1 MTGTLDIARHVL
13 SDAVIDDREA
23 GVYRANR
30 RIFTDEEI
38 FELEMKYIFEG
49 NWIYLAHESQI
60 PNPGDYFTTYI
71 GRQPIVITRGRDGN
85 LNALINACAHRG
97 AMICRRK
104 TDNRMTL
111 TCPFHG
117 WTFRNDGTLLKVKDP
132 DDAGYPDTF
141 NTQGSHNLTKVAR
154 FESYRGF
161 LFGSLNPDVPELGE
175 HLGDTTKVI
184 DMLVD
189 QSPEG
194 LEVLRGSSTYT
205 FDGNWKVQAENGA
218 DGYHVTATHWNYAAT
233 TSRRNT
239 GESKNTTKTV
249 DAGSWGKSGGG
260 YWSYPNGHLCLWTW
274 AGNPADRP
282 LWDQMDRLKEE
293 FGDAKGEFMVKGSRN
308 LCLYPNVYLM
318 DQFSTQ
324 IRHFRPIAPDKTE
337 VTIYCI
343 APKGESDEARAWRI
357 RQYEDFFNASG
368 MATPDDLEEFRSCQL
383 TFRATAAPWNDMSR
397 GAKHWITGPDE
408 VATSLGMEGVIS
420 AGAANEDEGLY
431 PVQHG
436 HWLEVMRQALAQE
449 ESQRATTSAAGDQ
462 NPDTAADTAA
472 ASA

>member
-1 MTGTLDIARHVL
+1 MTATADVSRSRVRTVVDSSVVEDPA
-13 SDAVIDDREA
+13 A

-38 FELEMKYIFEG
+38 FELELRHIFEG
-49 NWIYLAHESQI
+49 NWVYLAHESQV
-60 PNPGDYFTTYI
+60 PDPGDYFTTSV
-71 GRQPIVITRGRDGN
+71 GRQPVVITRGKDGE
-85 LNALINACAHRG
+85 LHCLINACAHRG
-97 AMICRRK
+97 AMLCRRK

-132 DDAGYPDTF
+132 DGAGYPDTF
-141 NTQGSHNLTKVAR
+141 DVDGSHDLTRVAR
-154 FESYRGF
+154 FDSYRGF
-161 LFGSLNPDVPELGE
+161 LFGSLNADVVPLDE
-175 HLGDTTKVI
+175 HLGDTVTVI

-218 DGYHVTATHWNYAAT
+218 DGYHVSATHWNYAAT
-233 TSRRNT
+233 TSRRGT
-239 GESKNTTKTV
+239 GESTNSTKAL
-249 DAGSWGKSGGG
+249 DAGGWGKSGGG

-274 AGNPADRP
+274 AANPQDRP
-282 LWDQMDRLKEE
+282 LWDRMDELKEQ
-293 FGDAKGEFMVKGSRN
+293 FGEAKGEFMVKGSRN

-343 APKGESDEARAWRI
+343 APEGESAEARAHRI

-397 GAKHWITGPDE
+397 GAEHWLTGPDE
-408 VATSLGMEGVIS
+408 VATSLGMDGVIS
-420 AGAANEDEGLY
+420 AGMRNEDEGLY

-436 HWLEVMRQALAQE
+436 YWRRTMLAALEKEQAE
-449 ESQRATTSAAGDQ
+449 HDSAI
-462 NPDTAADTAA
+462 
-472 ASA
+472 ASEKG

>member
-1 MTGTLDIARHVL
+1 MTATADVSHAREVL
-13 SDAVIDDREA
+13 AHAVVEDPEGGI
-23 GVYRANR
+23 YRANR

-38 FELEMKYIFEG
+38 FELEMAHIFEG
-49 NWIYLAHESQI
+49 NWIYLAHESQL

-71 GRQPIVITRGRDGN
+71 GRQPVVITRDAGGT
-85 LNALINACAHRG
+85 LHLLVNACAHRG
-97 AMICRRK
+97 AMLCRRK
-104 TDNRMTL
+104 TDNRTTL

-117 WTFRNDGTLLKVKDP
+117 WTFRNDGKLLKVKDP
-132 DDAGYPDTF
+132 DGAGYPASFDRG
-141 NTQGSHNLTKVAR
+141 GSHDLTKVAR
-154 FESYRGF
+154 FDSYRGF
-161 LFGSLNPDVPELGE
+161 LFGSLNPDVLPLSE

-233 TSRRNT
+233 TARRGT
-239 GESKNTTKTV
+239 GQSKNQTKAL
-249 DAGSWGKSGGG
+249 DAGGWGKSGGG
-260 YWSYPNGHLCLWTW
+260 YWSYPHGHLCLWTW
-274 AGNPADRP
+274 AANPQDRP
-282 LWDQMDRLKEE
+282 LWDRMDELKEQ

-343 APKGESDEARAWRI
+343 APKGESAEARAHRI

-383 TFRATAAPWNDMSR
+383 TFQATAAPWNDMSR
-397 GAKHWITGPDE
+397 GAEHWLTGPDE
-408 VATSLGMEGVIS
+408 VAKSLGMDGVVS
-420 AGAANEDEGLY
+420 AGVRNEDEGLFT
-431 PVQHG
+431 VQHG
-436 HWLEVMRQALAQE
+436 YWRDTLRTAIE
-449 ESQRATTSAAGDQ
+449 ERA
-462 NPDTAADTAA
+462 
-472 ASA
+472 